1 MRGGKLLAQF
11 EKTTRRRLAMNA
23 KDVMTTEVI
32 TVSPETTVQELAKI
46 LSEKG
51 ISGAPVVDAGNRL
64 IGLVSEGDLLHRAE
78 TGTERRVQRRRSWW
92 LDSVAAEA
100 ELARDYVKAH
110 GRTVADIMTQGVIS
124 VDETTDLGEIAMVL
138 ETKRIKRVPVVS
150 DGKLVGIVSRANLVR
165 ALATTSTAPKIVA
178 DGDDRTIREQ
188 LLAELRRQ
196 QWANIWA
203 ADIMVRDKVVH
214 LWFSSDESKAERSAV
229 RVAAE
234 NVPGVRRVEEH
245 IVPAPVVP
253 AF

>member
-1 MRGGKLLAQF
+1 
-11 EKTTRRRLAMNA
+11 MNA
-23 KDVMTTEVI
+23 KDVMTTEVV
-32 TVSPETTVQELAKI
+32 TVSPETTVQELARI

-51 ISGAPVVDAGNRL
+51 ISGAPVVDANNRL
-64 IGLVSEGDLLHRAE
+64 VGLVSEGDLLHRAE
-78 TGTERRVQRRRSWW
+78 TGTERRIQRRRSWW
-92 LDSVAAEA
+92 LDSVAAE
-100 ELARDYVKAH
+100 EEQARDYVKAH
-110 GRTVADIMTQGVIS
+110 GRTVADIMTRDVIS
-124 VDETTDLGEIAMVL
+124 ADETTDLADIAMLL

-150 DGKLVGIVSRANLVR
+150 GGRLVGIVSRANLVR
-165 ALATTSTAPKIVA
+165 ALATTSSAPKIVA
-178 DGDDRTIREQ
+178 DSNDRTIREQ

-214 LWFSSDESKAERSAV
+214 LWFSADESEAERQAV

-234 NVPGVRRVEEH
+234 NVPGVLRVEEH

>member
-1 MRGGKLLAQF
+1 
-11 EKTTRRRLAMNA
+11 MNA

-32 TVSPETTVQELAKI
+32 TVTPDMTVQELAKV

-51 ISGAPVVDAGNRL
+51 ISGAPVVDANNQLVGV
-64 IGLVSEGDLLHRAE
+64 VSEGDLLHRAE

-92 LDSVAAEA
+92 LDSVAAEE
-100 ELARDYVKAH
+100 ELARDYVKSH
-110 GRTVADIMTQGVIS
+110 GRTVGEIMTHGVIS
-124 VDETTDLGEIAMVL
+124 VDETTDLAEIAMLL
-138 ETKRIKRVPVVS
+138 ETKRIKRVPVVR

-165 ALATTSTAPKIVA
+165 ALATTSSAPKIVA
-178 DGDDRTIREQ
+178 DSDDRTIREQ

-214 LWFSSDESKAERSAV
+214 LWFSSDESEAERMAV

-234 NVPGVRRVEEH
+234 NVAGVRGIEEH

>member
-1 MRGGKLLAQF
+1 
-11 EKTTRRRLAMNA
+11 MNA
-23 KDVMTTEVI
+23 KDVMTTEVV
-32 TVSPETTVQELAKI
+32 TVSPETTVQDLAKI

-51 ISGAPVVDAGNRL
+51 ISGTPVVDANQRL
-64 IGLVSEGDLLHRAE
+64 VGVVSEGDLLHRAE

-92 LDSVAAEA
+92 LESVAAEQ

-110 GRTVADIMTQGVIS
+110 GRTVADIMTREVITAE
-124 VDETTDLGEIAMVL
+124 ETTDLGDLAMLL

-150 DGKLVGIVSRANLVR
+150 GGKLVGIVSRANLVR
-165 ALATTSTAPKIVA
+165 ALATTSSAPKIVA
-178 DGDDRTIREQ
+178 DTDDRTIREQ

-203 ADIMVRDKVVH
+203 ADIMVRDRVVH
-214 LWFSSDESKAERSAV
+214 VWFSADESEAERQAV

-234 NVPGVRRVEEH
+234 NVPGVRRFEEH
-245 IVPAPVVP
+245 IVPAPVMP